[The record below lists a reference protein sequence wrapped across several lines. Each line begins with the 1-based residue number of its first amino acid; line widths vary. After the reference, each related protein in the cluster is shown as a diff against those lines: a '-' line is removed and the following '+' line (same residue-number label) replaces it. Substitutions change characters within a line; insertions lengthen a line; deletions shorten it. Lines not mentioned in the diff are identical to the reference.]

1 MVYLGEIFQVGGA
14 GRYTN
19 TTVSCP
25 ISASSN
31 RGLGIKR
38 ALAEVAE
45 VASIEVFGKK
55 MSGLFMVFEKRLVI
69 IQASKLK

>member
-14 GRYTN
+14 GRNLKYTN

-55 MSGLFMVFEKRLVI
+55 
-69 IQASKLK
+69 